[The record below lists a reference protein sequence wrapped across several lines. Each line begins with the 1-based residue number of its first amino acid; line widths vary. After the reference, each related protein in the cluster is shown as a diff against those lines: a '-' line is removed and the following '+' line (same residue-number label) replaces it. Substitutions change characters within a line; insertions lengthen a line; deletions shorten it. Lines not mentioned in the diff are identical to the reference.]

1 MKRVGFLLAATFC
14 IALMSTATKAQVP
27 ILYYDFED
35 NAARGTFQNAFEQ
48 RINGFT
54 SAVSRAGAT
63 TTITGTTGAGNSPLY
78 GAPAGSTAG
87 SAASSSNWPTS
98 GTDPL
103 NAATNYYQFTVSTA
117 GFTGISVR
125 LDSFPNA
132 TNGPNRVNVIYSVD
146 GGTTF
151 IPLTAITVANSNRNS
166 WTQLT
171 FPLGAS
177 ADNTGPITMRV
188 YAFNAAA
195 AAGTWTIDNLQVMAA
210 STTTA
215 AGEKILL
222 NEPNIFTSTTS
233 GATGIFL
240 RSGFTATGGGTSA
253 IITSQLA
260 LTGTGFTISNDAAF
274 RIDAGG
280 FVSGQGPTYNV
291 PSFLSYNTGGTFARS
306 VEWSAT
312 SGPGFPN
319 KVAINGGTTL
329 NMGANGGT
337 NTARQ
342 ISGFLTVNNGTF
354 QMAGANP
361 MTQPVTAPGG
371 VNLTTGAIILS
382 TLPGGDLFNGG
393 SWNRGSSSTFTPNG
407 RTVTFN
413 GTGLDTITV
422 SGIGNIETFDYLVV
436 DKPSGELALSI
447 GNQTNLIV
455 AGPNGGSA
463 LQLINAGGINLN
475 GNGLTMNGAVAGT
488 NILVG
493 GAAAPAT
500 RTITGTGTFAITG
513 GPKSVTNNNG
523 KTLTFDTGVKV
534 SLFQGMNF
542 GPSLTTINGTLTIG
556 SGGSVNTNPPT
567 YGPASTL
574 LYDCTCVFNRGAEW
588 TNALSGPGAPNNVT
602 VNTNTDVNLGGASP
616 STALQALGTLDAKTG
631 GRFRMEFPGS
641 EMTAALSVFQNVLIE
656 GGGSL
661 LLSTVSGGD
670 LKVRGDFTNNG
681 TFTPNNRLVFFE
693 GGATETVNAAS
704 GTLAMPYV
712 RINKSGGTVQLGNT
726 DLQTLGPAGGNSL
739 EFTGATST
747 LTLNGRTLTLGSTV
761 GTPPA
766 GSGLVGDVNANLS
779 LQNGGATGPMGTLVF
794 VVGGQSLS
802 NLTIN
807 RTGGAGSATLGSD
820 LTVNTVLNLTAGD
833 IITGSNVI
841 TMPPAATSTGVG
853 DVVGNVRRTGFVN
866 GPPNTNSKTFGNP
879 NVQIS
884 FQTGTPATEVTVNL
898 AKSRPTGAGFGFPTA
913 INRTYTVEQTGATA
927 FTATFRMH
935 YVNADLT
942 GNPAPPPAEEVALDL
957 WRFNGTTWN
966 RVNKTASDIVTA
978 DNKWVESSLVTQFS
992 PWTLSAMPLAPTA
1005 ARLREFRAKS
1015 FAGGGVSLEWQ
1026 TAFETDNLGFNV
1038 YREDGN
1044 RRTLVTPGLIAGSA
1058 LTVGPQT
1065 ALNAGNSYTWF
1076 DRGGTAA
1083 SRYYLEDVDTSGN
1096 AKVQGPFWP
1105 TGAGRGVRPKKSTAV
1120 ALSSLGAGESE
1131 QNAQHQ
1137 WTPPAEALTGD
1148 EESQKAAADAGQ
1160 LLASNRAVKLL
1171 VRRGGWYRVTR
1182 AQLEAAG
1189 LSPNVDPARLQL
1201 FAGGVRYAVSV
1212 DANAWANGGAIEF
1225 YGEGLNKTSTDT
1237 RVYWLVEGATAD
1249 RSAPRERE
1257 IVAASPNATNLRG
1270 RPRTPGATSF
1280 TYTTELKERTIYF
1293 SSLLNGETENFFGGV
1308 VSATPGTKT
1317 LAVRNLQT
1325 GNGAASLEVALQ
1337 GVTAGAHDVSVL
1349 LNGAEIG
1356 AISFNGR
1363 ENKAET
1369 FSLKAGQL
1377 REGAN
1382 DVRLVSS
1389 GSGDI
1394 SLTDYIRI
1402 TYQHLYRADDDALRF
1417 GMETGRQAR
1426 VAGFASPN
1434 IRVVD
1439 VTDPANAVELT
1450 KLNIV
1455 EGDASEGGGYAVT
1468 LQPFGE
1474 SQRTLLAFTDARV
1487 SHVAGVVSNKPS
1499 DWHASRE
1506 ADFVIITTSAFLD
1519 AVEPL
1524 AAKREAEG
1532 LKTTIVDVEDLY
1544 DEFSNGEH
1552 TPQAVKDFLAW
1563 TSANWQR
1570 APRYVLL
1577 VGDGSYDP
1585 RDYGGTGSS
1594 DFVPAKLLDTVQME
1608 TASDSWL
1615 ADFDG
1620 DGLSDIAIGRLPV
1633 RTAGEAGVV
1642 ISKIVGS
1649 EPDNSA
1655 PAAVLVADRNGPDG
1669 YSFEAATDTV
1679 QALVPAGVGV
1689 SRINR
1694 GAQSA
1699 DAVRGQIVSA
1709 VNAGPQ
1715 IVNWMGHGSVNV
1727 WTGDG
1732 LLRSEDAAGLQN
1744 GGRLSLYVMMTCL
1757 NGYFHSPGLDSL
1769 SESLLKAEAGGA
1781 LAAWTSTGMT
1791 EPEGQAAINRELYRA
1806 LYEGQG
1812 ALRLG
1817 DAMRRAGAATTDPD
1831 VRRTWVLIGDPTSR
1845 WR

>member
-1 MKRVGFLLAATFC
+1 
-14 IALMSTATKAQVP
+14 
-27 ILYYDFED
+27 
-35 NAARGTFQNAFEQ
+35 
-48 RINGFT
+48 
-54 SAVSRAGAT
+54 
-63 TTITGTTGAGNSPLY
+63 
-78 GAPAGSTAG
+78 
-87 SAASSSNWPTS
+87 
-98 GTDPL
+98 
-103 NAATNYYQFTVSTA
+103 
-117 GFTGISVR
+117 
-125 LDSFPNA
+125 
-132 TNGPNRVNVIYSVD
+132 
-146 GGTTF
+146 
-151 IPLTAITVANSNRNS
+151 
-166 WTQLT
+166 
-171 FPLGAS
+171 
-177 ADNTGPITMRV
+177 
-188 YAFNAAA
+188 
-195 AAGTWTIDNLQVMAA
+195 MAA

-233 GATGIFL
+233 GALGIFL
-240 RSGFTATGGGTSA
+240 RSGFTATGGGATVV
-253 IITSQLA
+253 ITSQLA
-260 LTGTGFTISNDAAF
+260 LTGTGFTISNDATF
-274 RIDAGG
+274 RIDTGG

-319 KVAINGGTTL
+319 KVAINGSTTL

-342 ISGFLTVNNGTF
+342 ISGFLSVNNGTF

-361 MTQPVTAPGG
+361 MTQPVTVPGF
-371 VNLTTGAIILS
+371 VNLTTGSIILS
-382 TLPGGDLFNGG
+382 TLPGGDLFVGG
-393 SWNRGSSSTFTPNG
+393 SWNRGSGATFTPNG

-413 GTGLDTITV
+413 GTGVDTITV
-422 SGIGNIETFDYLVV
+422 SGTGNIETFDYLVV
-436 DKPSGELALSI
+436 DKPSGELALSS
-447 GNQTNLIV
+447 GNQTKLIV

-475 GNGLTMNGAVAGT
+475 GNAITMNGAVAGT

-513 GPKSVTNNNG
+513 GDKSINTDANN
-523 KTLTFDTGVKV
+523 KTLTFDTSVNV
-534 SLFQGMNF
+534 ALFMDMDF
-542 GPSLTTINGTLTIG
+542 GPSRTTILGRLTMGEDDSI
-556 SGGSVNTNPPT
+556 SEVLNNPPT

-574 LYDCTCVFNRGAEW
+574 VYDCGACVYSRGLEW
-588 TNALSGPGAPNNVT
+588 SATSGPGYPNNVT
-602 VNTNTDVNLGGASP
+602 VKDTGLAPTLDLGGDSPATSKQMAS
-616 STALQALGTLDAKTG
+616 TLTINNG
-631 GRFRMEFPGS
+631 GELLMDFGGS
-641 EMTAALSVFQNVLIE
+641 EMTAALTVLGNVSIQS
-656 GGGSL
+656 GGRLS
-661 LLSTVSGGD
+661 LSTLAGGD
-670 LKVRGDFTNNG
+670 LHTQGDFTNNG
-681 TFTPNNRLVFFE
+681 TFTPNNRAVFFE

-726 DLQTLGPAGGNSL
+726 DLQTLGPAGGNSI

-761 GTPPA
+761 GTPPS
-766 GSGLVGDVNANLS
+766 GSGLIGDDAANLS
-779 LQNGGATGPMGTLVF
+779 LQNGGTPGAMGTLAF
-794 VVGGQSLS
+794 VSGGQLL
-802 NLTIN
+802 NDLTIN

-820 LTVNTVLNLTAGD
+820 LTVDNALNLTSGD
-833 IITGSNVI
+833 IITDTNVI

-866 GPPNTNSKTFGNP
+866 GPPNTNSETFGNP

-898 AKSRPTGAGFGFPTA
+898 AKSRPTGPGIGFPNA
-913 INRTYTVEQTGATA
+913 IKRTYTVAQTGATS

-942 GNPAPPPAEEVALDL
+942 GTPAPPPAEEVALDL

-992 PWTLSAMPLAPTA
+992 PWTLSATPLAPTV
-1005 ARLREFRAKS
+1005 ARLREFSAKS
-1015 FAGGGVSLEWQ
+1015 FASGGVSLEWQ
-1026 TAFETDNLGFNV
+1026 TGFEADNLGFRL
-1038 YREDGN
+1038 YREDAG
-1044 RRTLVTPGLIAGSA
+1044 RRTLVTPELIAGSA

-1076 DRGGTAA
+1076 DRGGTSA

-1096 AKVQGPFWP
+1096 AKMAGPFWP
-1105 TGAGRGVRPKKSTAV
+1105 IGAPRGVRPKKGTAV
-1120 ALSSLGAGESE
+1120 PLSSLGAGETE

-1137 WTPPAEALTGD
+1137 WTPPVETATGD
-1148 EESQKAAADAGQ
+1148 MESLEVAADAQ
-1160 LLASNRAVKLL
+1160 QSLASASAVKLL

-1189 LSPNVDPARLQL
+1189 LSPGVDPARLQL
-1201 FAGGVRYAVSV
+1201 YAGGIRYAVSV
-1212 DANAWANGGAIEF
+1212 DAEAWAEGGAIEF

-1237 RVYWLVEGATAD
+1237 RVYWLVEGMSAT
-1249 RSAPRERE
+1249 RSDTPERR
-1257 IVAASPNATNLRG
+1257 IVDATPTTNFRG
-1270 RPRTPGATSF
+1270 RPRPPGATSF
-1280 TYTTELKERTIYF
+1280 AYTTELKERTIYY
-1293 SSLLNGETENFFGGV
+1293 SSLLNGETENFFGSV
-1308 VSATPGTKT
+1308 VSATSAAKT
-1317 LAVRNLQT
+1317 LAVRHLQT
-1325 GNGAASLEVALQ
+1325 GSGAATLEVALQ
-1337 GVTAGAHDVSVL
+1337 GVTAGAHEVRVL
-1349 LNGAEIG
+1349 LNGAEVG
-1356 AISFNGR
+1356 ALSFDGR
-1363 ENKAET
+1363 ENKAES
-1369 FSLKAGQL
+1369 FNLKAAQL

-1382 DVRLVSS
+1382 EVQLVSS
-1389 GSGDI
+1389 ASSDI

-1402 TYQHLYRADDDALRF
+1402 TYQHLYRAEEDALRF
-1417 GMETGRQAR
+1417 SAEAGRQVR
-1426 VAGFASPN
+1426 VAGFTSPN
-1434 IRVVD
+1434 IRIVD
-1439 VTDPANAVELT
+1439 VTDPANAVELG
-1450 KLNIV
+1450 KLNIT
-1455 EGDASEGGGYAVT
+1455 EAGASEGGGYAVT
-1468 LQPFGE
+1468 LQAVGE
-1474 SQRTLLAFTDARV
+1474 AQRTLLAFTDARISQV
-1487 SHVAGVVSNKPS
+1487 EGVVKNKPS
-1499 DWHASRE
+1499 DWRASRE
-1506 ADFVIITTSAFLD
+1506 ADFVIIANTAFLD
-1519 AVEPL
+1519 AVAPL

-1532 LKTTIVDVEDLY
+1532 LKTAVVDVEDLY
-1544 DEFSNGEH
+1544 DEFSGGEH
-1552 TPQAVKDFLAW
+1552 SPQAVRDFLAW

-1594 DFVPAKLLDTVQME
+1594 DLVPAKLVDTVQME
-1608 TASDSWL
+1608 TASDAWL
-1615 ADFDG
+1615 ADFDD
-1620 DGLSDIAIGRLPV
+1620 DGLADIAVGRLPV
-1633 RTAGEAGVV
+1633 RTAGEAATVV
-1642 ISKIVGS
+1642 SKIVGS
-1649 EPDNSA
+1649 VPDSSA
-1655 PAAVLVADRNGPDG
+1655 PAAVLVADRNGADG
-1669 YSFEAATDTV
+1669 YSFEAATDAV
-1679 QALVPAGVGV
+1679 QALVPAGVSV

-1694 GAQSA
+1694 GTQSG

-1732 LLRSEDAAGLQN
+1732 LLRSQDATGLQN

-1757 NGYFHSPGLDSL
+1757 NGYFHGPGLDSL
-1769 SESLLKAEAGGA
+1769 SESLLKAEQGGA

-1806 LYEGQG
+1806 LYEAGG
-1812 ALRLG
+1812 TIRLG